1 MNRIKPFINKDLIKV
16 ITGIRRCG
24 KSVMLQTI
32 QKELLN
38 SGIKKRSYIL
48 IQLRIYDL

>member
-1 MNRIKPFINKDLIKV
+1 MINRKLYMNRIKPFINKDLIKV

-38 SGIKKRSYIL
+38 SGIEKEVIF
-48 IQLRIYDL
+48 